1 VIEFVLYIYLGEA
14 LYNKTQVFADINRCR
29 YFAERLND
37 QRSIPQPNGTQKKL
51 TAVCFP
57 KDK

>member
-14 LYNKTQVFADINRCR
+14 LYNKTQVFDDINRCR

>member
-1 VIEFVLYIYLGEA
+1 MIEFVLYIYLGEA
-14 LYNKTQVFADINRCR
+14 IYNKTQVFDDINRCR

>member
-1 VIEFVLYIYLGEA
+1 MIEFVLYIYLGEA
-14 LYNKTQVFADINRCR
+14 LYNKTQVFDDINRCR

-51 TAVCFP
+51 TAVCLP

>member
-1 VIEFVLYIYLGEA
+1 MIEFVLFIYLDNVV
-14 LYNKTQVFADINRCR
+14 YNKTQVFEDLNTCK

-37 QRSIPQPNGTQKKL
+37 QRSVPQPNGTHKRI
-51 TAVCFP
+51 TAVCLP